1 MQEIK
6 LPFLVKTTLVLIS
19 ILIFGFL
26 VKIGKVILAPLFFA
40 FLLALLFVPLSNFL
54 EKHFRFSRSIS
65 TIFSFLLFTAF
76 LFGIGYFFVGQLSG
90 FINDFPQVQKQVSST
105 LEQLQSWVSHTFDLN
120 VAKQM
125 DYLNQGLEKLVNAT
139 GLILGVTFGM
149 LASTSAFFGFTM
161 LFFIFI
167 LNYRRTLYQFISTSF
182 NVKYRVKVREIA
194 TDVERVIKQYIL
206 GLIIQ
211 IIIVS
216 ILTAILLTFMDVK
229 YAILLAML
237 TGILNVIPYVGII
250 TSWALVSI
258 IAFATGGSSHLLF
271 LAVGYI
277 GIHAIDANIVLPLV
291 VGSKVKI
298 NALFTFIAL
307 LVGESLW
314 GIAGMFLS
322 IPFLAILKII
332 FEHVEGLEPWGMLL
346 GETKSKRPKKKY
358 KITKTITLE
367 EKD

>member
-105 LEQLQSWVSHTFDLN
+105 LEQLQSWVSHAFDLN

-182 NVKYRVKVREIA
+182 HVKYRVKVREIA

-250 TSWALVSI
+250 TSWVLVSI

-271 LAVGYI
+271 LALGYI